1 MKYIDVQ
8 ERLLLFSFRYF
19 NASVR
24 IHKANER
31 LKDEIFFYNKLFKRY
46 VINGQF
52 EKARDLA
59 ECINNILLC
68 FQ

>member
-19 NASVR
+19 NALVR

-31 LKDEIFFYNKLFKRY
+31 LKDEIFFYNKLFKLY

>member
-19 NASVR
+19 NTSVR

-31 LKDEIFFYNKLFKRY
+31 LKDEIFFYNKLFKLY

>member
-19 NASVR
+19 NTSVR

-46 VINGQF
+46 VIKKKKK
-52 EKARDLA
+52 KARDLA

>member
-19 NASVR
+19 NALVR

-31 LKDEIFFYNKLFKRY
+31 LKDEIFFYNELFKRY

>member
-19 NASVR
+19 NASAR

-46 VINGQF
+46 IINEQYK
-52 EKARDLA
+52 KARDLA